1 MAVMELNGPFLQK
14 THEFV
19 LFAGTGLRL
28 RRLILVVVIGTA
40 VASTK
45 SWKLHRFEIS

>member
-1 MAVMELNGPFLQK
+1 MAVMELNGPPLQE
-14 THEFV
+14 TREFV

-28 RRLILVVVIGTA
+28 RRLIPVVVIGTA